1 MNLSQEQQIF
11 SQQIA
16 LLIIRANS
24 MGVNLTFGEAWRT
37 KEQQAIYV
45 KEGKSKTMD
54 SNHLR
59 RLAVDFNFFIEGK
72 LYYRHPMISEL
83 GNYWESLDRLNRWGG
98 HFSYFY
104 DGAHFERNSI

>member
-1 MNLSQEQQIF
+1 MKLSREQQLF

-16 LLIIRANS
+16 LLIIRANTL
-24 MGVNLTFGEAWRT
+24 GVNLTFGEAWRT

-45 KEGKSKTMD
+45 KQGKSKTMD

-72 LYYRHPMISEL
+72 LYYRHPLISKL
-83 GNYWESLDRLNRWGG
+83 GHYWESLDRLNRWGG
-98 HFSYFY
+98 HFPYFY
-104 DGAHFERNSI
+104 DGAHFERNSR